1 MAATSMQNLIK
12 RIASDYPELKLSE
25 SVRFQFSPP
34 NHLYYSTEKADHPEL
49 LLLHELGH
57 YLINETDYT
66 TDIELLEIEAKAWSK
81 ARELCTTYHLEYD
94 EDFAEDRLDSYRDYL
109 HYSSLC
115 KNCQL
120 AGYQDDSGAYHCAL
134 CGATW
139 RNKKSPTDL
148 V

>member
-1 MAATSMQNLIK
+1 MQNLIK

-25 SVRFQFSPP
+25 GVRFQFSPP

-81 ARELCTTYHLEYD
+81 ARELCATYHLEYD
-94 EDFAEDRLDSYRDYL
+94 EDFAEDHLDSYRDYL

>member
-1 MAATSMQNLIK
+1 MQNLIK

-25 SVRFQFSPP
+25 GVRFQFSPP
-34 NHLYYSTEKADHPEL
+34 NHLYYSTKKADHPEL

-81 ARELCTTYHLEYD
+81 ARELCTAYHLEYD
-94 EDFAEDRLDSYRDYL
+94 EDFAEDHLDSYRDYL